1 MTQRITSHARPVV
14 RRASR
19 TITNQSVRRRNR
31 RHLLPRL
38 STKVPWPKPTP
49 ILRGLLIICGAV
61 LLFVGLGAVQS
72 LGASHAV
79 EIGELPAESS
89 IAILSSYV
97 ESSLHQDLPAADMQ
111 PPSGTLLS
119 AIDPIQYTVK
129 RGDTISEI
137 AEEFGLLIDT
147 IISYNNISDVR
158 SFYAGTILYIPALDR
173 ESAIDGVA
181 YTVKRGDTLVEIAE
195 RHGVELKPILD
206 ANQLATDVIQ
216 PGDRLF
222 IPDARMSNF
231 ELRRALGTLFIA
243 PVAGRLTS
251 RFGMRIDPIS
261 EKNSMHYGLD
271 IANDTGT
278 PVYASNDG
286 TVRMVGNGRLYGN
299 YVVID
304 HVDQYQ
310 TLYAHLSQVTA
321 REGERISQG
330 ELVGRIGSTGYSTGP
345 HLHFTIF
352 KAYEPVNPL
361 DYIKL

>member
-1 MTQRITSHARPVV
+1 MAV
-14 RRASR
+14 RRPPQ
-19 TITNQSVRRRNR
+19 TIANQSIRRRKR
-31 RHLLPRL
+31 KRLPPRV
-38 STKVPWPKPTP
+38 SIKVPIHKSAPL
-49 ILRGLLIICGAV
+49 LRGLLIILGAI

-79 EIGELPAESS
+79 DIGALPAETS
-89 IAILSSYV
+89 IEILSGYV
-97 ESSLHQDLPAADMQ
+97 EHSLRPDLPAADIQ
-111 PPSGTLLS
+111 VPSGALLS
-119 AIDPIQYTVK
+119 SIDPIQYIVK

-137 AEEFGLLIDT
+137 AEEFGLQIDT
-147 IISYNNISDVR
+147 IISYNNIADVR
-158 SFYAGTILYIPALDR
+158 SFYAGTTLYIPALDR
-173 ESAIDGVA
+173 ERAIDGVA

-195 RHGVELKPILD
+195 RHSVQLNPILD

-216 PGDRLF
+216 LGDRLF
-222 IPDARMSNF
+222 IPNARMSNV
-231 ELRRALGTLFIA
+231 ELRKALGTLFVA
-243 PVAGRLTS
+243 PVEGRLTS

-261 EKNSMHYGLD
+261 QKNSMHFGLD
-271 IANDTGT
+271 IANETGT
-278 PVYASNDG
+278 PVFASNDG

-304 HVDQYQ
+304 HVEQFQ
-310 TLYAHLSQVTA
+310 TLYAHLSQISVE
-321 REGERISQG
+321 EGERIAQG